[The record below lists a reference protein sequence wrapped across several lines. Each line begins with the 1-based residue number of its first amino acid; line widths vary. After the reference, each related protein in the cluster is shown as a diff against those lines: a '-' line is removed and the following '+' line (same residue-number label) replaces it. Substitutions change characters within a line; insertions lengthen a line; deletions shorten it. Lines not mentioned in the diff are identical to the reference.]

1 MDKDAF
7 WDWNNSHVREMDVK
21 PVFQDSNED
30 LEVENNDDFSIR
42 DTRPLAEIYGRKY
55 LVVMEP
61 SNF

>member
-1 MDKDAF
+1 
-7 WDWNNSHVREMDVK
+7 MDVK